1 MEHISVRFGSFCPNM
16 FGHKRRF
23 ICSRDPGELS
33 DLTSKLALKTLRKC
47 SVKIS
52 KERMKQ
58 RQGSTEEKK
67 KTETTTMS
75 EKSAVE
81 LDLATS
87 TSATDMTDND

>member
-1 MEHISVRFGSFCPNM
+1 
-16 FGHKRRF
+16 
-23 ICSRDPGELS
+23 
-33 DLTSKLALKTLRKC
+33 
-47 SVKIS
+47 
-52 KERMKQ
+52 MKQ

-81 LDLATS
+81 LDPATS